1 MGIEISTDRIKALLD
16 AKDRQGI
23 IDLLSPLH
31 PSDVASLFSA
41 LEEGE
46 RVEVFKLLSPEV
58 ASRVLLEVDEH
69 TRELL
74 IASISRRELIEVVD
88 EMATDDAADVIAE
101 LPVEEA
107 QTVLEGIGWEEATE
121 VQKLLKYP
129 DDTAGGLMQTE
140 LVAVNEDATVQ
151 ETIDEVRA
159 KSEEVTNIHTVFV
172 IDGEGRLVG
181 NIPLDRLIL
190 AKPQLPVRGVM
201 NPSPIKVT
209 VEVDQEEVAKVF
221 QRYDM
226 LSLPVVDKEG
236 RLMGRVTIDDV
247 VDVIEEEIFEDFY
260 RMAGLSTDERVMDRP
275 TRSFRLRAPWLLIN
289 LLTAF
294 VAASVVRIF
303 QDTIQAMVTLAVFMP
318 VVAGMG
324 GNAATQT
331 ITVVVRGLALG
342 ELEMRHAKRVLIK
355 EVMVGCANGILT
367 GVLAAVIA
375 YTFGVNPK
383 IGVLLCMA
391 MVANL
396 VIAGLSGTVIPVVLK
411 WFKADPAIASSI
423 FVTTFTDVGGF
434 FSFLGLATLFMRY
447 GFLQ

>member
-1 MGIEISTDRIKALLD
+1 MSIDRLKALLD
-16 AKDRQGI
+16 ARDKKGI

-46 RVEVFKLLSPEV
+46 SIEVFKLLSPEA

-69 TRELL
+69 TRGLL

-107 QTVLEGIGWEEATE
+107 QTVLEGIGWEGSAE
-121 VQKLLKYP
+121 VQRLLKYP
-129 DDTAGGLMQTE
+129 DDTAGGIMQTE
-140 LVAVNEDATVQ
+140 LVTVNEDATVQ

-190 AKPQLPVRGVM
+190 AKPQLPVREVM
-201 NPSPIKVT
+201 NPNPVKVT
-209 VEVDQEEVAKVF
+209 VEVDQEDVAKVF
-221 QRYDM
+221 QRYDI

-236 RLMGRVTIDDV
+236 RLLGRVTIDDV

-260 RMAGLSTDERVMDRP
+260 RMAGLSTDERVMDHP
-275 TRSFRLRAPWLLIN
+275 ARSFRLRAPWLLIN

-294 VAASVVRIF
+294 VAASVVRVF
-303 QDTIQAMVTLAVFMP
+303 QDTIQAVVTLAVFMP

-331 ITVVVRGLALG
+331 ITVVVRGLALR
-342 ELEMRHAKRVLIK
+342 ELEIRHAKRVLIK
-355 EVMVGCANGILT
+355 EAMVGCANGILT
-367 GVLAAVIA
+367 GVLAAVVA
-375 YTFGVNPK
+375 YAFGVNPR

-396 VIAGLSGTVIPVVLK
+396 VIAGLSGTVIPLILK

-434 FSFLGLATLFMRY
+434 FSFLGLATLFMKY
-447 GFLQ
+447 GLLQ

>member
-1 MGIEISTDRIKALLD
+1 MSIDRLKSLLD
-16 AKDRQGI
+16 ARDKKGI

-31 PSDVASLFSA
+31 PSDIASLFST

-46 RVEVFKLLSPEV
+46 GIEVFKLLSPEV

-69 TRELL
+69 TRRLL
-74 IASISRRELIEVVD
+74 ITSISRRELIEVVD

-107 QTVLEGIGWEEATE
+107 QTVLEGIGWEGSAE

-129 DDTAGGLMQTE
+129 DDTAGGIMQTE
-140 LVAVNEDATVQ
+140 LVMVNEDATVQ

-172 IDGEGRLVG
+172 IDGKGRLVG

-190 AKPQLPVRGVM
+190 AKPQLPVREVM
-201 NPSPIKVT
+201 NPNPVKVT

-221 QRYDM
+221 QRYDI

-236 RLMGRVTIDDV
+236 RLLGRVTIDDV

-260 RMAGLSTDERVMDRP
+260 RMAGLSTDERVMDHP

-294 VAASVVRIF
+294 VAASVVRVF
-303 QDTIQAMVTLAVFMP
+303 QDTIQTVVSLAVFMP

-331 ITVVVRGLALG
+331 ITVVVRGLALR
-342 ELEMRHAKRVLIK
+342 ELEIRHAKRVIIK

-367 GVLAAVIA
+367 GVLAAVVA
-375 YTFGVNPK
+375 YAFGVNPR
-383 IGVLLCMA
+383 IGVLLCVA

-396 VIAGLSGTVIPVVLK
+396 VIAGLSGTVIPLVLK

-434 FSFLGLATLFMRY
+434 FSFLGLATLFMKY
-447 GFLQ
+447 GLLQ